1 VNSNIIPQIH
11 LGKGDTVFHTGK
23 RGGYYFIEFRLLEK
37 AGDPGEITQ
46 LANVMNAKPY
56 FVITIS
62 EFKSLKVLAQ
72 TIVTLYKS
80 AKKRLS
86 EAPHD

>member
-1 VNSNIIPQIH
+1 MIEKLIPQIH
-11 LGKGDTVFHTGK
+11 LGKGNTVFHTGK
-23 RGGYYFIEFRLLEK
+23 RDGYYFIEFRLLEK
-37 AGDPGEITQ
+37 SGEPGEITD
-46 LANVMNAKPY
+46 LADVMNAKPY

-80 AKKRLS
+80 AKKRLA
-86 EAPHD
+86 EVPHD